1 MGLHEFYI
9 HVDGSGAA
17 TSFGPFYLEAF
28 PYCTSSDIT
37 PNTDYPNVEFDAL

>member
-1 MGLHEFYI
+1 MSYAFYI

-17 TSFGPFYLEAF
+17 TSFGPFYLDAF

-37 PNTDYPNVEFDAL
+37 PNAAYPNVEFDAL